1 MAPDEQPNP
10 SQDMLKQLWSTM
22 ERFGMAAGK
31 MPAQMLGMP
40 TVPMPGG
47 LAESQVAAIVGA
59 IRAQRSGITNMRANL
74 DAYEQQLVVMEQL
87 IEPLEAMTC
96 SWPRPEEDHGLTSSR
111 RYSRS
116 AANPTSPGAVRP
128 DRRGDRGPQHI
139 GEEPLRLLAGR
150 PDHDHAQLVADP
162 ADPACLQAVGFAV
175 NVAHMASNVAMSVK
189 GGVPIA
195 IQVMVSSC
203 GPCDPCGRTDNV
215 RNRA

>member
-47 LAESQVAAIVGA
+47 LAESQVAAIAGA

-87 IEPLEAMTC
+87 IEPLEAMTH
-96 SWPRPEEDHGLTSSR
+96 SW
-111 RYSRS
+111 
-116 AANPTSPGAVRP
+116 
-128 DRRGDRGPQHI
+128 
-139 GEEPLRLLAGR
+139 
-150 PDHDHAQLVADP
+150 AQAEKKIT
-162 ADPACLQAVGFAV
+162 G
-175 NVAHMASNVAMSVK
+175 
-189 GGVPIA
+189 
-195 IQVMVSSC
+195 
-203 GPCDPCGRTDNV
+203 
-215 RNRA
+215 

>member
-87 IEPLEAMTC
+87 LEPLEAMTR
-96 SWPRPEEDHGLTSSR
+96 SWGCWAGGWSTTGCR
-111 RYSRS
+111 SRS
-116 AANPTSPGAVRP
+116 AA
-128 DRRGDRGPQHI
+128 
-139 GEEPLRLLAGR
+139 
-150 PDHDHAQLVADP
+150 
-162 ADPACLQAVGFAV
+162 
-175 NVAHMASNVAMSVK
+175 
-189 GGVPIA
+189 
-195 IQVMVSSC
+195 
-203 GPCDPCGRTDNV
+203 
-215 RNRA
+215 